1 MTERAVSMS
10 NSYNFKEIEEKWQK
24 KWREDNSFKA
34 EIDKKKEKYYV
45 LEMFPYPSGKL
56 HMGHVRNYAI
66 GDAIARYKSLK
77 GFNVLHPIGFDSF
90 GLPAENAAIKKGVKP
105 DKWTCSNIK
114 EMEVQLRELGFSY
127 DWDREL
133 TTSSQEYYK
142 WTQWLFIKMYEKGL
156 VYKKENPVNWCTD
169 CKTVLANEQV
179 KDGNCERCGNEVIK
193 KNLSQWYIKITDYA
207 KRLLD
212 GLNDL
217 NDWPS
222 KVKQMQSNWIGESH
236 GDKVKFKIA
245 GTDEYLEVFTTRIDT
260 IYGVTYMA
268 IAPEHEL
275 FDMLVKSSATE
286 KEACDYREKA
296 LKMSEIDRGDDKK
309 EKTGVFTGS
318 YAINPVNGKKIPIY
332 VADYVLTGYG
342 SGAIMAVP
350 AHDSRDYDFAKKYN
364 LDIIPV
370 ISGGENDDLPYIDDG
385 KMVNSDKYDDLD
397 AAEAIKRISD
407 DLQKANISEKTIN
420 YRLRDWLISR
430 QRYWGTPIPMIHC
443 DKCGYV
449 PEKEENLPIVL
460 PEDIEFTGKGESP
473 INNSESFINTTCPIC
488 KGKAKRET
496 DTMDTFVDSSWYFLR
511 YTDPHNK
518 DLPIDRKTADYWMNV
533 DQYIGGIEHAILHL
547 MYARFFQMFMKDIGL
562 TKDEVP
568 FKNLLTQGMVLK
580 NGTKMSKSLGN
591 IVEPSDIIKSYG
603 ADTARLFVLFQAPPE
618 RDLEWSDEGVVGSFK
633 FLNRVYRLALEY
645 KDVSDVSLEEL
656 SASSEDDKK
665 LISKIHMTIK
675 KVDSDLDRHFGFNTA
690 ISAVMELVNMIYKYK
705 ENTNADKELIKSAV
719 SIISVLLMPFVPHL
733 SSEIGDML
741 SKDRPLYK
749 RGFPEYD
756 EEKLRQEKIEV
767 IVQINGK
774 LKAKLLINADLDED
788 LLIQEILKND
798 KVIELTKDKNIIK
811 TIAVKNKLVNLVIK

>member
-1 MTERAVSMS
+1 MMERTVRM
-10 NSYNFKEIEEKWQK
+10 NNFYNFKEIEEKWQK
-24 KWREDNSFKA
+24 KWQDDKSFKA
-34 EIDKKKEKYYV
+34 EMNKNKKKYYV

-105 DKWTCSNIK
+105 DKWTYSNIK

-142 WTQWLFIKMYEKGL
+142 WTQWLFIKMYEKEL

-169 CKTVLANEQV
+169 CQTVLANEQV
-179 KDGNCERCGNEVIK
+179 KDGSCERCGNEVIK

-212 GLNDL
+212 GLDDL

-268 IAPEHEL
+268 IAPEHEM
-275 FDMLVKSSATE
+275 FDILVKSSSTE
-286 KEACDYREKA
+286 KEAREYREKA

-370 ISGGENDDLPYIDDG
+370 ISGSENDDLPYIDDG
-385 KMVNSDKYDDLD
+385 KMINSDTYNGID
-397 AAEAIKRISD
+397 AADAIKKISD

-449 PEKEENLPIVL
+449 PEKEENLPVIL

-473 INNSESFINTTCPIC
+473 INNSESFVNTTCPIC

-511 YTDPHNK
+511 YTDPHNI
-518 DLPIDRKTADYWMNV
+518 DLPIDRETADYWMNV

-591 IVEPSDIIKSYG
+591 IVEPSDIIKTYG

-645 KDVSDVSLEEL
+645 KNVADASLEKI

-675 KVDSDLDRHFGFNTA
+675 KVDSDLDKHFGFNTA

-705 ENTNADKELIKSAV
+705 ENTDANKELIKCAV
-719 SIISVLLMPFVPHL
+719 SIISVLLMPFVPHI

-741 SKDRPLYK
+741 SKDSPLYES
-749 RGFPEYD
+749 GFPKYD

-774 LKAKLLINADLDED
+774 LKAKLSVDADLDED
-788 LLIQEILKND
+788 LLIQEALKND
-798 KVIELTKDKNIIK
+798 KVTEITKDKNIIK

>member
-236 GDKVKFKIA
+236 GDKVKFKIS

-443 DKCGYV
+443 DRCGYV
-449 PEKEENLPIVL
+449 PEKEENLPVIL

-473 INNSESFINTTCPIC
+473 INNSESFINSTCPIC

-511 YTDPHNK
+511 YTDPHNEN
-518 DLPIDRKTADYWMNV
+518 LPVNRETADYWMNV

-591 IVEPSDIIKSYG
+591 IVEPSDIIKAYG

-645 KDVSDVSLEEL
+645 KDVADVSLEEL

-705 ENTNADKELIKSAV
+705 ENTNADKELIKNAV

>member
-1 MTERAVSMS
+1 MTERTECMS
-10 NSYNFKEIEEKWQK
+10 NSYNFKKIEEKWQK
-24 KWREDNSFKA
+24 KWQDDKSFKA
-34 EIDKKKEKYYV
+34 EIDKNKKKYYV

-105 DKWTCSNIK
+105 DKWTYSNIK

-142 WTQWLFIKMYEKGL
+142 WTQWLFIKMYEKEL

-169 CKTVLANEQV
+169 CQTVLANEQV
-179 KDGNCERCGNEVIK
+179 KDGSCERCGNEVIK

-212 GLNDL
+212 GLDDL

-268 IAPEHEL
+268 IAPEHEM
-275 FDMLVKSSATE
+275 FDILVKSSSTE
-286 KEACDYREKA
+286 KEAREYREKA

-370 ISGGENDDLPYIDDG
+370 ISGSENDYLPYIDDG
-385 KMVNSDKYDDLD
+385 KMINSDTYNGID
-397 AAEAIKRISD
+397 AAVAIKKISD

-449 PEKEENLPIVL
+449 PEKEENLPVIL

-473 INNSESFINTTCPIC
+473 INNSESFVNTTCPIC

-511 YTDPHNK
+511 YTDPHNI
-518 DLPIDRKTADYWMNV
+518 DLPIDRETADYWMNV

-591 IVEPSDIIKSYG
+591 IVEPSDIIKTYG

-645 KDVSDVSLEEL
+645 KNVADASLEEL

-675 KVDSDLDRHFGFNTA
+675 KVDSDLDKHFGFNTA

-705 ENTNADKELIKSAV
+705 ENTDANKELIKCAI
-719 SIISVLLMPFVPHL
+719 SIISVLLMPFVPHI

-741 SKDRPLYK
+741 SKDSPLYES
-749 RGFPEYD
+749 GFPKYD

-774 LKAKLLINADLDED
+774 LKAKLSVDADLDED
-788 LLIQEILKND
+788 LLIQEALKND
-798 KVIELTKDKNIIK
+798 KVTELTKDKNIIK

>member
-24 KWREDNSFKA
+24 KWQDDKSFKA
-34 EIDKKKEKYYV
+34 EIDKNKKKYYV

-105 DKWTCSNIK
+105 DKWTYSNIK

-142 WTQWLFIKMYEKGL
+142 WTQWLFIKMYEKEL

-169 CKTVLANEQV
+169 CQTVLANEQV

-212 GLNDL
+212 GLDDL

-268 IAPEHEL
+268 IAPEHEM
-275 FDMLVKSSATE
+275 FDILVKSSSTE
-286 KEACDYREKA
+286 KEAREYREKA

-370 ISGGENDDLPYIDDG
+370 ISGSENDDLPYIDDG
-385 KMVNSDKYDDLD
+385 KMINSDTYNGID
-397 AAEAIKRISD
+397 AADAIKKISD

-449 PEKEENLPIVL
+449 PEKEENLPVIL

-473 INNSESFINTTCPIC
+473 INNSESFVNTTCPIC

-511 YTDPHNK
+511 YTDPHNI
-518 DLPIDRKTADYWMNV
+518 DLPIDRETAGYWMNV

-591 IVEPSDIIKSYG
+591 IVEPSDIIKTYG

-645 KDVSDVSLEEL
+645 KNVADASLEEI

-675 KVDSDLDRHFGFNTA
+675 KVDSDLDKHFGFNTA

-705 ENTNADKELIKSAV
+705 ENTDANKELIKCAV
-719 SIISVLLMPFVPHL
+719 SIISVLLMPFVPHI

-741 SKDRPLYK
+741 SKESPLYES
-749 RGFPEYD
+749 GFPKYD

-774 LKAKLLINADLDED
+774 LKAKLLIDADLDED
-788 LLIQEILKND
+788 LLIQEAIKND
-798 KVIELTKDKNIIK
+798 KITEITKDKNIIK

>member
-1 MTERAVSMS
+1 MTERTECMS

-24 KWREDNSFKA
+24 KWQDDKSFKA
-34 EIDKKKEKYYV
+34 EIDKNKKKYYV

-105 DKWTCSNIK
+105 DKWTYSNIK

-127 DWDREL
+127 DWDREV
-133 TTSSQEYYK
+133 TTSSKDYYK
-142 WTQWLFIKMYEKGL
+142 WTQWLFIKMHEKGL

-169 CKTVLANEQV
+169 CQTVLANEQV
-179 KDGNCERCGNEVIK
+179 KDGSCERCGNEVIK

-212 GLNDL
+212 GLDDL

-286 KEACDYREKA
+286 KEAREYRDNA

-350 AHDSRDYDFAKKYN
+350 AHDGRDYDFAKKYN

-370 ISGGENDDLPYIDDG
+370 IAGGENDDLPYIDDG
-385 KMVNSDKYDDLD
+385 KMINSDKYNGID
-397 AAEAIKRISD
+397 AAGAIKKISD
-407 DLQKANISEKTIN
+407 DLQKLNISEKTVN

-443 DKCGYV
+443 GKCGYV
-449 PEKEENLPIVL
+449 PEKEENLPVIL

-473 INNSESFINTTCPIC
+473 INNSESFVNTTCPIC

-511 YTDPHNK
+511 YTDPHNQ

-580 NGTKMSKSLGN
+580 NGTKMSKSIGN
-591 IVEPSDIIKSYG
+591 IVEPSDIIKTYG

-645 KDVSDVSLEEL
+645 KDVKDVSLEEL
-656 SASSEDDKK
+656 SASCEDDKK

-675 KVDSDLDRHFGFNTA
+675 KVDSDLDKHFGFNTA

-705 ENTNADKELIKSAV
+705 ENTGADKELIKCAV
-719 SIISVLLMPFVPHL
+719 SVISVLLMPFVPHI
-733 SSEIGDML
+733 SSEIGNML
-741 SKDRPLYK
+741 SKGSPLYEK
-749 RGFPEYD
+749 GFPKYD

-774 LKAKLLINADLDED
+774 LKAKLSVDADLDED
-788 LLIQEILKND
+788 LLIQEALKND

>member
-1 MTERAVSMS
+1 MMERTVRM
-10 NSYNFKEIEEKWQK
+10 NNFYNFKEIEEKWQK
-24 KWREDNSFKA
+24 KWQDDKSFKA
-34 EIDKKKEKYYV
+34 EMNKNKKKYYV

-66 GDAIARYKSLK
+66 GDAIARYKRLK

-90 GLPAENAAIKKGVKP
+90 GLPAENAAIKKGVNP
-105 DKWTCSNIK
+105 DKWTYSNIK

-142 WTQWLFIKMYEKGL
+142 WTQWLFIKMYEKEL

-169 CKTVLANEQV
+169 CQTVLANEQV
-179 KDGNCERCGNEVIK
+179 KDGSCERCGNEVIK

-212 GLNDL
+212 GLDDL

-268 IAPEHEL
+268 IAPEHEM
-275 FDMLVKSSATE
+275 FDILVKSSSTE
-286 KEACDYREKA
+286 KEAREYREKA

-370 ISGGENDDLPYIDDG
+370 ISGSENDDLPYIDDG
-385 KMVNSDKYDDLD
+385 KMINSDTYNGID
-397 AAEAIKRISD
+397 AADAIKKISD
-407 DLQKANISEKTIN
+407 DLQKLNISEKTVN

-449 PEKEENLPIVL
+449 PEKEENLPVIL

-473 INNSESFINTTCPIC
+473 INNSESFVNTTCPIC

-511 YTDPHNK
+511 YTDPHNQ

-591 IVEPSDIIKSYG
+591 IVEPSDIIKTYG

-645 KDVSDVSLEEL
+645 KNVADASLEEI

-675 KVDSDLDRHFGFNTA
+675 KVDSDLDKHFGFNTA

-705 ENTNADKELIKSAV
+705 ENTDANKELIKCAV
-719 SIISVLLMPFVPHL
+719 SIISVLLMPFVPHI

-741 SKDRPLYK
+741 SKDSPLYES
-749 RGFPEYD
+749 GFPKYD

-774 LKAKLLINADLDED
+774 LKAKLSVDADLDED
-788 LLIQEILKND
+788 LLIQEALKND
-798 KVIELTKDKNIIK
+798 KVTELTKDKNIIK

>member
-1 MTERAVSMS
+1 MMERTVRM
-10 NSYNFKEIEEKWQK
+10 NNFYNFKEIEEKWQK
-24 KWREDNSFKA
+24 KWQDDKSFKA
-34 EIDKKKEKYYV
+34 KMNKNKKKYYV

-66 GDAIARYKSLK
+66 GDAIARYKRLK

-105 DKWTCSNIK
+105 DKWTYSNIK

-142 WTQWLFIKMYEKGL
+142 WTQWLFIKMYEKEL

-169 CKTVLANEQV
+169 CQTVLANEQV
-179 KDGNCERCGNEVIK
+179 KDGSCERCGNEVIK

-212 GLNDL
+212 GLDDL

-268 IAPEHEL
+268 IAPEHEM
-275 FDMLVKSSATE
+275 FDILVKSSSTE
-286 KEACDYREKA
+286 KEAREYREKA

-370 ISGGENDDLPYIDDG
+370 ISGSENDYLPYIDDG
-385 KMVNSDKYDDLD
+385 KMINSDTYNGID
-397 AAEAIKRISD
+397 AAVAIKKISD

-449 PEKEENLPIVL
+449 PEKEGNLPVIL

-473 INNSESFINTTCPIC
+473 INNSESFVNTTCPIC

-511 YTDPHNK
+511 YTDPHNI
-518 DLPIDRKTADYWMNV
+518 DLPIDRETADYWMNV

-591 IVEPSDIIKSYG
+591 IVEPSDIIKTYG

-645 KDVSDVSLEEL
+645 KNVADASLEEL

-675 KVDSDLDRHFGFNTA
+675 KVDSDLDKHFGFNTA

-705 ENTNADKELIKSAV
+705 ENTDANKELIKCAI
-719 SIISVLLMPFVPHL
+719 SIISVLLMPFVPHI

-741 SKDRPLYK
+741 SKDSPLYES
-749 RGFPEYD
+749 GFPKYD

-774 LKAKLLINADLDED
+774 LKAKLLIDADLDED
-788 LLIQEILKND
+788 LLIQEAIKND
-798 KVIELTKDKNIIK
+798 KITELTKDKNIIK

>member
-1 MTERAVSMS
+1 MTERTVCMS

-24 KWREDNSFKA
+24 KWQDEKSFKA
-34 EIDKKKEKYYV
+34 KIDKNKKKYYV

-105 DKWTCSNIK
+105 DKWTYSNIK

-127 DWDREL
+127 DWDREVI
-133 TTSSQEYYK
+133 TSSKDYYK
-142 WTQWLFIKMYEKGL
+142 WTQWLFIKMHEKGL

-169 CKTVLANEQV
+169 CQTVLANEQV
-179 KDGNCERCGNEVIK
+179 KDGSCERCGNEVIK

-207 KRLLD
+207 KKLLD
-212 GLNDL
+212 GLDDL

-236 GDKVKFKIA
+236 GDKVKFKIDK
-245 GTDEYLEVFTTRIDT
+245 TDEYLEVFTTRIDT

-275 FDMLVKSSATE
+275 FDMLVESSATE
-286 KEACDYREKA
+286 KEACEYRDNA
-296 LKMSEIDRGDDKK
+296 LKMSEIDRSDDKK

-318 YAINPVNGKKIPIY
+318 YAVNPVNGKKIPIY

-350 AHDSRDYDFAKKYN
+350 AHDGRDYDFAKKYN

-370 ISGGENDDLPYIDDG
+370 IAGGENDDLPYIDDG
-385 KMVNSDKYDDLD
+385 EMINSDKYNGIY
-397 AAEAIKRISD
+397 AADAIKKISD
-407 DLQKANISEKTIN
+407 DLQKLNISEKTVN

-449 PEKEENLPIVL
+449 PEKEENLPVIL

-473 INNSESFINTTCPIC
+473 INNSESFVNTTCPIC
-488 KGKAKRET
+488 NGKAKRET

-511 YTDPHNK
+511 YTDPHNQN
-518 DLPIDRKTADYWMNV
+518 LPIDRKTADYWMNV

-580 NGTKMSKSLGN
+580 NGTKMSKSIGN
-591 IVEPSDIIKSYG
+591 IVEPSDIIKTYG
-603 ADTARLFVLFQAPPE
+603 ADTARLFMLFQAPPE

-645 KDVSDVSLEEL
+645 KDVKDVSLEEL
-656 SASSEDDKK
+656 SATCEDDKK

-675 KVDSDLDRHFGFNTA
+675 KVDSDLDKHFGFNTA

-705 ENTNADKELIKSAV
+705 ENTGADEELIKCAV
-719 SIISVLLMPFVPHL
+719 SVISVLLMPFVPHI
-733 SSEIGDML
+733 SSEIGNML
-741 SKDRPLYK
+741 SKGSPLYEK
-749 RGFPEYD
+749 GFPKYD

-774 LKAKLLINADLDED
+774 LKAKLSVDADLDED
-788 LLIQEILKND
+788 LLIQEALKND
-798 KVIELTKDKNIIK
+798 KVTELTKDKNIIK

>member
-1 MTERAVSMS
+1 MIERTECMS

-24 KWREDNSFKA
+24 KWQDDKSFKA
-34 EIDKKKEKYYV
+34 EIDKNKKKYYV

-105 DKWTCSNIK
+105 DKWTYSNIK

-127 DWDREL
+127 DWDREV
-133 TTSSQEYYK
+133 TTSSKDYYK
-142 WTQWLFIKMYEKGL
+142 WTQWLFIKMHEKGL

-169 CKTVLANEQV
+169 CQTVLANEQV
-179 KDGNCERCGNEVIK
+179 KDGSCERCGNEVIK

-207 KRLLD
+207 KKLLD
-212 GLNDL
+212 GLDDL

-236 GDKVKFKIA
+236 GDKVKFKIDK
-245 GTDEYLEVFTTRIDT
+245 TDEYLEVFTTRIDT

-275 FDMLVKSSATE
+275 FDILVESSATE
-286 KEACDYREKA
+286 KEAREYRENA
-296 LKMSEIDRGDDKK
+296 LKMSEIDRSDDKK

-318 YAINPVNGKKIPIY
+318 YAVNPVNGKKIPIY

-350 AHDSRDYDFAKKYN
+350 AHDGRDYDFAKKYN

-370 ISGGENDDLPYIDDG
+370 IAGGENDDLPYIDDG
-385 KMVNSDKYDDLD
+385 KMINSDKYNGID
-397 AAEAIKRISD
+397 AADAIKKISD
-407 DLQKANISEKTIN
+407 DLQKLNISEKTVN

-449 PEKEENLPIVL
+449 PEKEENLPVIL

-473 INNSESFINTTCPIC
+473 INNSESFVNTTCPIC
-488 KGKAKRET
+488 NGKAKRET

-511 YTDPHNK
+511 YTDPHNQ

-580 NGTKMSKSLGN
+580 NGTKMSKSIGN
-591 IVEPSDIIKSYG
+591 IVEPSDIIKTYG

-645 KDVSDVSLEEL
+645 KDVKDVSLEEL
-656 SASSEDDKK
+656 SATCEDDKK

-675 KVDSDLDRHFGFNTA
+675 KVDSDLDKHFGFNTA

-705 ENTNADKELIKSAV
+705 ENTGADKELIKCAV
-719 SIISVLLMPFVPHL
+719 SVISVLLMPFVPHI
-733 SSEIGDML
+733 SSEIGNML
-741 SKDRPLYK
+741 SKGSPLYEK
-749 RGFPEYD
+749 GFPKYD

-774 LKAKLLINADLDED
+774 LKAKLSVDADLDED
-788 LLIQEILKND
+788 LLIQEALKNY
-798 KVIELTKDKNIIK
+798 KVTELTKDKNIIK

>member
-1 MTERAVSMS
+1 MTERTVCMS

-24 KWREDNSFKA
+24 KWQDEKSFKA
-34 EIDKKKEKYYV
+34 KIDKNKKKYYV

-105 DKWTCSNIK
+105 DKWTYSNIK

-127 DWDREL
+127 DWDREVI
-133 TTSSQEYYK
+133 TSSKDYYK
-142 WTQWLFIKMYEKGL
+142 WTQWLFIKMHEKGL

-169 CKTVLANEQV
+169 CQTVLANEQV
-179 KDGNCERCGNEVIK
+179 KDGSCERCGNEVIK

-207 KRLLD
+207 KKLLD
-212 GLNDL
+212 GLDDL

-275 FDMLVKSSATE
+275 FDILVESSATE
-286 KEACDYREKA
+286 KEAREYRENA
-296 LKMSEIDRGDDKK
+296 LKMSEIDRSDDKK
-309 EKTGVFTGS
+309 VKTGVFTGS
-318 YAINPVNGKKIPIY
+318 YAVNPVNGKKIPIY

-350 AHDSRDYDFAKKYN
+350 AHDGRDYDFAKKYN

-370 ISGGENDDLPYIDDG
+370 IAGGENDDLPYIDDG
-385 KMVNSDKYDDLD
+385 KMINSDKYNGID
-397 AAEAIKRISD
+397 AAGAIKKISD
-407 DLQKANISEKTIN
+407 DLQKLNISEKTVN

-449 PEKEENLPIVL
+449 PEKEENLPVIL

-473 INNSESFINTTCPIC
+473 INNSESFVNTTCPIC
-488 KGKAKRET
+488 NGNAKRET

-511 YTDPHNK
+511 YTDPHNQ

-580 NGTKMSKSLGN
+580 NGTKMSKSIGN
-591 IVEPSDIIKSYG
+591 IVEPSDIIKTYG

-645 KDVSDVSLEEL
+645 KDVKDVSLEEL
-656 SASSEDDKK
+656 SASCEDDKK

-675 KVDSDLDRHFGFNTA
+675 KVDSDLDKHFGFNTA

-705 ENTNADKELIKSAV
+705 ENTGADEELIKCAV
-719 SIISVLLMPFVPHL
+719 SVISVLLMPFVPHI
-733 SSEIGDML
+733 SSEIGNML
-741 SKDRPLYK
+741 SKGSPLYEK
-749 RGFPEYD
+749 GFPKYD

-774 LKAKLLINADLDED
+774 LKAKLSVDANLDED
-788 LLIQEILKND
+788 LLIQEALKND
-798 KVIELTKDKNIIK
+798 KVTELTKDKNIIK

>member
-105 DKWTCSNIK
+105 DKWTCRNIK

-207 KRLLD
+207 KKLLD
-212 GLNDL
+212 GLEDL
-217 NDWPS
+217 GDWPS

-591 IVEPSDIIKSYG
+591 IVEPSDIIKAYG

-645 KDVSDVSLEEL
+645 KDVADVSLEEL

-690 ISAVMELVNMIYKYK
+690 ISAVMELINMIYKYK

>member
-1 MTERAVSMS
+1 
-10 NSYNFKEIEEKWQK
+10 
-24 KWREDNSFKA
+24 
-34 EIDKKKEKYYV
+34 
-45 LEMFPYPSGKL
+45 
-56 HMGHVRNYAI
+56 
-66 GDAIARYKSLK
+66 
-77 GFNVLHPIGFDSF
+77 
-90 GLPAENAAIKKGVKP
+90 
-105 DKWTCSNIK
+105 
-114 EMEVQLRELGFSY
+114 
-127 DWDREL
+127 
-133 TTSSQEYYK
+133 
-142 WTQWLFIKMYEKGL
+142 MYEKEL

-169 CKTVLANEQV
+169 CQTVLANEQV
-179 KDGNCERCGNEVIK
+179 KDGSCERCGNEVIK

-212 GLNDL
+212 GLDDL

-268 IAPEHEL
+268 IAPEHEM
-275 FDMLVKSSATE
+275 FDILVKSSSTE
-286 KEACDYREKA
+286 KEAREYREKA

-370 ISGGENDDLPYIDDG
+370 ISGSENDDLPYIDDG
-385 KMVNSDKYDDLD
+385 KMINSDTYNGID
-397 AAEAIKRISD
+397 AADAIKKISD

-449 PEKEENLPIVL
+449 PEKEENLPVIL

-473 INNSESFINTTCPIC
+473 INNSESFVNTTCPIC

-511 YTDPHNK
+511 YTDPHNI
-518 DLPIDRKTADYWMNV
+518 DLPIDRETADYWMNV

-591 IVEPSDIIKSYG
+591 IVEPSDIIKTYG

-645 KDVSDVSLEEL
+645 KNVADASLEEI

-675 KVDSDLDRHFGFNTA
+675 KVDSDFDKHFGFNTA

-705 ENTNADKELIKSAV
+705 ENTGADEELIKCAV
-719 SIISVLLMPFVPHL
+719 SVISVLLMPFVPHI
-733 SSEIGDML
+733 SSEIGNML
-741 SKDRPLYK
+741 SKGSPLYEK
-749 RGFPEYD
+749 GFPKYD

-774 LKAKLLINADLDED
+774 LKEKLSVDADLDED
-788 LLIQEILKND
+788 LLIQEALKND
-798 KVIELTKDKNIIK
+798 KVTELTKDKNIIK

>member
-1 MTERAVSMS
+1 MTERTECMS
-10 NSYNFKEIEEKWQK
+10 NSYNFKKIEEKWQK
-24 KWREDNSFKA
+24 KWQDDKSFKA
-34 EIDKKKEKYYV
+34 KMNKNKKKYYV

-66 GDAIARYKSLK
+66 GDAIARYKRLK

-105 DKWTCSNIK
+105 DKWTYSNIK

-142 WTQWLFIKMYEKGL
+142 WTQWLFIKMYEKEL

-169 CKTVLANEQV
+169 CQTVLANEQV
-179 KDGNCERCGNEVIK
+179 KDGSCERCGNEVIK

-212 GLNDL
+212 GLDDL

-268 IAPEHEL
+268 IAPEHEM
-275 FDMLVKSSATE
+275 FDILVKSSSTE
-286 KEACDYREKA
+286 KEAREYREKA

-370 ISGGENDDLPYIDDG
+370 ISGSENDYLPYIDDG
-385 KMVNSDKYDDLD
+385 KMINSDTYNGID
-397 AAEAIKRISD
+397 AAVVIKKISD

-449 PEKEENLPIVL
+449 PEKEENLPVIL

-473 INNSESFINTTCPIC
+473 INNSESFVNTTCPIC

-511 YTDPHNK
+511 YTDPHNQN
-518 DLPIDRKTADYWMNV
+518 LPIDRKTADYWMNV

-580 NGTKMSKSLGN
+580 NGTKMSKSIGN
-591 IVEPSDIIKSYG
+591 IVEPSDIIKTYG

-645 KDVSDVSLEEL
+645 KDVKDVSLEEL
-656 SASSEDDKK
+656 SASCEDDKK

-675 KVDSDLDRHFGFNTA
+675 KVDSDLDKHFGFNTA

-705 ENTNADKELIKSAV
+705 ENTGADEELIKCAV
-719 SIISVLLMPFVPHL
+719 SVISVLLMPFVPHI
-733 SSEIGDML
+733 SSEIGNML
-741 SKDRPLYK
+741 SKGSPLYEK
-749 RGFPEYD
+749 GFPKYD

-774 LKAKLLINADLDED
+774 LKEKLSVDADLDED
-788 LLIQEILKND
+788 LLIQEALKND
-798 KVIELTKDKNIIK
+798 KVTELTKDKNIIK

>member
-1 MTERAVSMS
+1 MS

-24 KWREDNSFKA
+24 KWQDDKSFKA
-34 EIDKKKEKYYV
+34 EIDKNKKKYYV

-105 DKWTCSNIK
+105 DKWTYSNIK

-142 WTQWLFIKMYEKGL
+142 WTQWLFIKMYEKEL

-169 CKTVLANEQV
+169 CQTVLANEQV
-179 KDGNCERCGNEVIK
+179 KDGSCERCGNEVIK

-212 GLNDL
+212 GLDDL

-268 IAPEHEL
+268 IAPEHEM
-275 FDMLVKSSATE
+275 FDILVKSSSTE
-286 KEACDYREKA
+286 KEAREYREKA

-370 ISGGENDDLPYIDDG
+370 ISGSENDDLPYIDDG
-385 KMVNSDKYDDLD
+385 KMINSDTYNGID
-397 AAEAIKRISD
+397 AADAIKKISD

-449 PEKEENLPIVL
+449 PEKEENLPVIL

-473 INNSESFINTTCPIC
+473 INNSESFVNTTCPIC

-511 YTDPHNK
+511 YTDPHNI
-518 DLPIDRKTADYWMNV
+518 DLPIDRETADYWMNV

-591 IVEPSDIIKSYG
+591 IVEPSDIIKTYG

-645 KDVSDVSLEEL
+645 KDVKDVSLEEL

-675 KVDSDLDRHFGFNTA
+675 KVDSDLDKHFGFNTA

-705 ENTNADKELIKSAV
+705 ENTDANKELIKCAV
-719 SIISVLLMPFVPHL
+719 SIISVLLMPFVPHI

-741 SKDRPLYK
+741 SKDSPLYES
-749 RGFPEYD
+749 GFPKYD

-774 LKAKLLINADLDED
+774 LKAKLLIDADLDED
-788 LLIQEILKND
+788 LLIQEAIKND
-798 KVIELTKDKNIIK
+798 KITELTKDKNIIK

>member
-1 MTERAVSMS
+1 MMERTVRM
-10 NSYNFKEIEEKWQK
+10 NNFYNFKEIEEKWQK
-24 KWREDNSFKA
+24 KWQDDKSFKA
-34 EIDKKKEKYYV
+34 EIDKNKKKYYV

-105 DKWTCSNIK
+105 DKWTYSNIK

-142 WTQWLFIKMYEKGL
+142 WTQWLFIKMYEKEL

-169 CKTVLANEQV
+169 CQTVLANEQV
-179 KDGNCERCGNEVIK
+179 KDGSCERCGNEVIK

-212 GLNDL
+212 GLDDL

-268 IAPEHEL
+268 IAPEHEM
-275 FDMLVKSSATE
+275 FDILVKSSSTE
-286 KEACDYREKA
+286 KEAREYREKA

-370 ISGGENDDLPYIDDG
+370 ISGSENDDLPYIDDG
-385 KMVNSDKYDDLD
+385 KMINSDTYNGID
-397 AAEAIKRISD
+397 AADAIKKISD

-449 PEKEENLPIVL
+449 PEKEENLPVIL

-473 INNSESFINTTCPIC
+473 INNSESFVNTTCPIC

-511 YTDPHNK
+511 YTDPHNI
-518 DLPIDRKTADYWMNV
+518 DLPIDRETADYWMNV

-591 IVEPSDIIKSYG
+591 IVEPSDIIKTYG

-645 KDVSDVSLEEL
+645 KNVADASLEEI

-675 KVDSDLDRHFGFNTA
+675 KIDSDLDKHFGFNTA

-705 ENTNADKELIKSAV
+705 ENTDANKELIKCAV
-719 SIISVLLMPFVPHL
+719 SIISVLLMPFVPHI

-741 SKDRPLYK
+741 SKDSPLYEK
-749 RGFPEYD
+749 GFPKYD

-774 LKAKLLINADLDED
+774 LKAKLSVDADLDED
-788 LLIQEILKND
+788 LLIQEALKND
-798 KVIELTKDKNIIK
+798 KVTELTKDKNIIK

>member
-217 NDWPS
+217 NDWPF

-370 ISGGENDDLPYIDDG
+370 ISGSENDDLPYIDDG

-449 PEKEENLPIVL
+449 PEKKENLPIVL

-591 IVEPSDIIKSYG
+591 IVEPSDIIKAYG

-645 KDVSDVSLEEL
+645 KDVADVSLEEL

-690 ISAVMELVNMIYKYK
+690 ISAVMELINMIYKYK

-749 RGFPEYD
+749 RGFPKYD

>member
-1 MTERAVSMS
+1 MS

-24 KWREDNSFKA
+24 KWQDDKSFKA
-34 EIDKKKEKYYV
+34 EIDKNKKKYYV

-105 DKWTCSNIK
+105 DKWTYSNIK

-127 DWDREL
+127 DWDREV
-133 TTSSQEYYK
+133 TTSSKDYYK
-142 WTQWLFIKMYEKGL
+142 WTQWLFIKMHEKGL

-169 CKTVLANEQV
+169 CQTVLANEQV
-179 KDGNCERCGNEVIK
+179 KDGSCERCGNEVIK

-212 GLNDL
+212 GLDDL

-286 KEACDYREKA
+286 KEAREYRDNA

-350 AHDSRDYDFAKKYN
+350 AHDGRDYDFAKKYN

-370 ISGGENDDLPYIDDG
+370 IAGGENDDLPYIDDG
-385 KMVNSDKYDDLD
+385 KMINSDKYNGID
-397 AAEAIKRISD
+397 AAGAIKKISD
-407 DLQKANISEKTIN
+407 DLQKLNISEKTVN

-443 DKCGYV
+443 GKCGYV
-449 PEKEENLPIVL
+449 PEKEENLPVIL

-473 INNSESFINTTCPIC
+473 INNSESFVNTTCPIC

-511 YTDPHNK
+511 YTDPHNQ

-580 NGTKMSKSLGN
+580 NGTKMSKSIGN
-591 IVEPSDIIKSYG
+591 IVEPSDIIKTYG

-645 KDVSDVSLEEL
+645 KDVKDVSLEEL
-656 SASSEDDKK
+656 SASCEDDKK

-675 KVDSDLDRHFGFNTA
+675 KVDSDLDKHFGFNTA

-705 ENTNADKELIKSAV
+705 ENTGADKELIKCAV
-719 SIISVLLMPFVPHL
+719 SVISVLLMPFVPHI
-733 SSEIGDML
+733 SSEIGNML
-741 SKDRPLYK
+741 SKGSPLYEK
-749 RGFPEYD
+749 GFPKYD

-774 LKAKLLINADLDED
+774 LKAKLSVDADLDED
-788 LLIQEILKND
+788 LLIQEALKND

>member
-1 MTERAVSMS
+1 M
-10 NSYNFKEIEEKWQK
+10 NNFYNFKEIEEKWQK
-24 KWREDNSFKA
+24 KWQDDKSFKA
-34 EIDKKKEKYYV
+34 EMDKNKKKYYV

-66 GDAIARYKSLK
+66 GDAIARYKRLK

-105 DKWTCSNIK
+105 DKWTYSNIK

-169 CKTVLANEQV
+169 CQTVLANEQV
-179 KDGNCERCGNEVIK
+179 KDGSCERCGNEVIK

-286 KEACDYREKA
+286 KEAREYREKA

-350 AHDSRDYDFAKKYN
+350 AHDGRDYDFAKKYN

-370 ISGGENDDLPYIDDG
+370 IAGGENDDLPYIDDG
-385 KMVNSDKYDDLD
+385 KMINSDTYNGID
-397 AAEAIKRISD
+397 AADAIKKISD

-449 PEKEENLPIVL
+449 PEKEENLPVIL

-473 INNSESFINTTCPIC
+473 INNSESFVNTTCPIC

-496 DTMDTFVDSSWYFLR
+496 DTIMVFLKIYR
-511 YTDPHNK
+511 SAQYRFA
-518 DLPIDRKTADYWMNV
+518 DR
-533 DQYIGGIEHAILHL
+533 
-547 MYARFFQMFMKDIGL
+547 
-562 TKDEVP
+562 
-568 FKNLLTQGMVLK
+568 QG
-580 NGTKMSKSLGN
+580 NC
-591 IVEPSDIIKSYG
+591 
-603 ADTARLFVLFQAPPE
+603 RL
-618 RDLEWSDEGVVGSFK
+618 
-633 FLNRVYRLALEY
+633 
-645 KDVSDVSLEEL
+645 
-656 SASSEDDKK
+656 
-665 LISKIHMTIK
+665 
-675 KVDSDLDRHFGFNTA
+675 
-690 ISAVMELVNMIYKYK
+690 
-705 ENTNADKELIKSAV
+705 
-719 SIISVLLMPFVPHL
+719 
-733 SSEIGDML
+733 
-741 SKDRPLYK
+741 
-749 RGFPEYD
+749 
-756 EEKLRQEKIEV
+756 
-767 IVQINGK
+767 
-774 LKAKLLINADLDED
+774 LDECRS
-788 LLIQEILKND
+788 IYRRNRTCNFTSYVCEIFPDVYERYRAYKG
-798 KVIELTKDKNIIK
+798 
-811 TIAVKNKLVNLVIK
+811 

>member
-1 MTERAVSMS
+1 MIERTECMS

-24 KWREDNSFKA
+24 KWQDDKSFKA
-34 EIDKKKEKYYV
+34 EIDKNKKKYYV

-105 DKWTCSNIK
+105 DKWTYSNIK

-127 DWDREL
+127 DWDREV
-133 TTSSQEYYK
+133 TTSSKDYYK
-142 WTQWLFIKMYEKGL
+142 WTQWLFIKMHEKGL

-169 CKTVLANEQV
+169 CQTVLANEQV
-179 KDGNCERCGNEVIK
+179 KDGSCERCGNEVIK

-207 KRLLD
+207 KKLLD
-212 GLNDL
+212 GLDDL

-268 IAPEHEL
+268 IAPEHEM
-275 FDMLVKSSATE
+275 FDILVKSSSTE
-286 KEACDYREKA
+286 KEAREYREKA

-370 ISGGENDDLPYIDDG
+370 ISGSENDDLPYIDDG
-385 KMVNSDKYDDLD
+385 KMINSDTYNGID
-397 AAEAIKRISD
+397 AADAIKKISD

-449 PEKEENLPIVL
+449 PEKEENLPVIL

-473 INNSESFINTTCPIC
+473 INNSESFVNTTCPIC

-511 YTDPHNK
+511 YTDPHNI
-518 DLPIDRKTADYWMNV
+518 DLPIDRETADYWMNV

-591 IVEPSDIIKSYG
+591 IVEPSDIIKTYG

-645 KDVSDVSLEEL
+645 KNVADASLEEI

-675 KVDSDLDRHFGFNTA
+675 KVDSDLDKHFGFNTA

-705 ENTNADKELIKSAV
+705 ENTDANKELIKCAV
-719 SIISVLLMPFVPHL
+719 SIISVLLMPFVPHI

-741 SKDRPLYK
+741 SKDSPLYES
-749 RGFPEYD
+749 GFPKYD

-774 LKAKLLINADLDED
+774 LKAKLLIDADLDED
-788 LLIQEILKND
+788 LLIQEAIKND
-798 KVIELTKDKNIIK
+798 KITELTKDKNIIK

>member
-1 MTERAVSMS
+1 MMERTVRM
-10 NSYNFKEIEEKWQK
+10 NNFYNFKEIEEKWQN
-24 KWREDNSFKA
+24 KWQDDKSFKA
-34 EIDKKKEKYYV
+34 EIDKNKKKYYV

-105 DKWTCSNIK
+105 DKWTYSNIK

-142 WTQWLFIKMYEKGL
+142 WTQWLFIKMYEKEL

-169 CKTVLANEQV
+169 CQTVLANEQV
-179 KDGNCERCGNEVIK
+179 KDGSCERCGNEVIK

-212 GLNDL
+212 GLDDL

-268 IAPEHEL
+268 IAPEHEM
-275 FDMLVKSSATE
+275 FDILVKSSSTE
-286 KEACDYREKA
+286 KEAREYREKA

-370 ISGGENDDLPYIDDG
+370 ISGSENDDLPYIDDG
-385 KMVNSDKYDDLD
+385 KMINSDTYNGID
-397 AAEAIKRISD
+397 AADAIKKISD
-407 DLQKANISEKTIN
+407 DLQKANISEKTVN

-449 PEKEENLPIVL
+449 PEKEENLPVIL

-473 INNSESFINTTCPIC
+473 INNSESFVNTTCPIC

-511 YTDPHNK
+511 YTDPHNI
-518 DLPIDRKTADYWMNV
+518 DLPIDRETADYWMNV

-591 IVEPSDIIKSYG
+591 IVEPSDIIKTYG

-645 KDVSDVSLEEL
+645 KNVADASLEEI

-675 KVDSDLDRHFGFNTA
+675 KVDSDLDKHFGFNTA

-705 ENTNADKELIKSAV
+705 ENTDANKELIKCAV
-719 SIISVLLMPFVPHL
+719 SIISVLLMPFVPHI

-741 SKDRPLYK
+741 SKDSPLYES
-749 RGFPEYD
+749 GFPKYD

-774 LKAKLLINADLDED
+774 LKAKLLIDADLDED
-788 LLIQEILKND
+788 LLIQEAIKND
-798 KVIELTKDKNIIK
+798 KITELTKDKNIIK

>member
-105 DKWTCSNIK
+105 DKWTCRNIK

-207 KRLLD
+207 KKLLD
-212 GLNDL
+212 GLEDL
-217 NDWPS
+217 GDWPS

-350 AHDSRDYDFAKKYN
+350 AHDSRDYNFAKKYN

-370 ISGGENDDLPYIDDG
+370 ISGGENDDLPYIG
-385 KMVNSDKYDDLD
+385 EGRMINSDKYDDLD

-407 DLQKANISEKTIN
+407 DLQKANVSEKTIN

-443 DKCGYV
+443 DRCGYV

-460 PEDIEFTGKGESP
+460 PEDIEFSGKGESP

-511 YTDPHNK
+511 YTDPHNEN
-518 DLPIDRKTADYWMNV
+518 LPVNRETADYWMNV

-547 MYARFFQMFMKDIGL
+547 MYARFFQIFMKDIGL

-591 IVEPSDIIKSYG
+591 IVEPSDIIKAYG

-645 KDVSDVSLEEL
+645 KDVADVSLEEL

-675 KVDSDLDRHFGFNTA
+675 KVDSDLDKHFGFNTA

>member
-1 MTERAVSMS
+1 MS

-105 DKWTCSNIK
+105 DKWTCRNIK

-207 KRLLD
+207 KKLLD
-212 GLNDL
+212 GLEDL
-217 NDWPS
+217 GDWPS

-591 IVEPSDIIKSYG
+591 IVEPSDIIKAYG

-645 KDVSDVSLEEL
+645 KDVADVSLEEL

-690 ISAVMELVNMIYKYK
+690 ISAVMELINMIYKYK